1 MKERRVVL
9 SRDLRLAIMGKA
21 DDEACCGRDLA
32 EALAKA
38 RLPIGEAKAWHRDLQ
53 RARRILTPP
62 TDKGQ

>member
-9 SRDLRLAIMGKA
+9 SRDLRLPIVGKA

-53 RARRILTPP
+53 RAWRILTPP